1 MIIMGI
7 ILGIAIMGAMV
18 FLIFDKKS
26 APTVR
31 VASLIAL
38 GIMVL
43 TVIIC
48 IFMIFTDNRVPVDP
62 SVLIV
67 GAPVETK
74 AENSSSIWIILLLIL
89 ILVGLFAVVAIHT
102 IRENRKNKPK
112 LSDGNSGISTN
123 FDF

>member
-1 MIIMGI
+1 MIVVGI
-7 ILGIAIMGAMV
+7 IVGLAIMGAMV

-26 APTVR
+26 NSKVR

-38 GIMVL
+38 GIMIL

-48 IFMIFTDNRVPVDP
+48 VFIVISDNRVPVDP

-74 AENSSSIWIILLLIL
+74 ESDSNIWIMLIL
-89 ILVGLFAVVAIHT
+89 IVILGALFAFVAIHT
-102 IRENRKNKPK
+102 AKENRKNKPK
-112 LSDGNSGISTN
+112 LSDSGPEITGN

>member
-1 MIIMGI
+1 MIVVGI
-7 ILGIAIMGAMV
+7 IVGLAIMGAMV

-26 APTVR
+26 TSKVR

-48 IFMIFTDNRVPVDP
+48 VFMIVSDDKVVVDP

-74 AENSSSIWIILLLIL
+74 KSDSDIWIILLLIV
-89 ILVGLFAVVAIHT
+89 ILGALFAVVAVHT
-102 IRENRKNKPK
+102 VRENKKNKPK
-112 LSDGNSGISTN
+112 LSDINSGISDN

>member
-1 MIIMGI
+1 MIVMGVI
-7 ILGIAIMGAMV
+7 VGLAIMGAMV

-26 APTVR
+26 TPTVR

-48 IFMIFTDNRVPVDP
+48 VFMVITDDTVVVDP

-67 GAPVETK
+67 GAPVEK
-74 AENSSSIWIILLLIL
+74 KESSSGNIWIILLLIV
-89 ILVGLFAVVAIHT
+89 ILGALFAFVAVHT
-102 IRENRKNKPK
+102 VKENRKNKPK
-112 LSDGNSGISTN
+112 FKDGNSGIPGI
-123 FDF
+123 DF